1 MCSESANSAKAAAL
15 SQRSAVAPSGECQYI
30 VSSRIC
36 VMLIEVDPH
45 RDPDQHQKIIISRG
59 SLFVHAYDVRST
71 SVNAFVSY
79 SAHRQTDRQTDG
91 QTDRQTVR

>member
-15 SQRSAVAPSGECQYI
+15 SQRSAVAHGECQYI
-30 VSSRIC
+30 VSSCIC

-45 RDPDQHQKIIISRG
+45 RDPDQRQKIIISTG
-59 SLFVHAYDVRST
+59 SLFAHAYDVRST

-79 SAHRQTDRQTDG
+79 SAHRQTDRQTD
-91 QTDRQTVR
+91 RQTVR